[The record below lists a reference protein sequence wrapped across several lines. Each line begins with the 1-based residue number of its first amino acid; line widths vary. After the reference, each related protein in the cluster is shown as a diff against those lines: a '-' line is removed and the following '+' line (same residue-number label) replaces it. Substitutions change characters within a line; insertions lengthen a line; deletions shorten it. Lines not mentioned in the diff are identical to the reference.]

1 MTQPELNEL
10 KFFGRIT
17 AGFTHELKNVL
28 AIIRESA
35 GLMEDILGLYKQE
48 SFPHLERFLRAV
60 NSIQGQVNRGVE
72 LSTRL
77 NRFAHSPDEPS
88 ATVDMNEA
96 AEQIALLAQR
106 FARLKGV
113 TFRVEPGV
121 PAPSLVANPVHI
133 QMALFLALESCWN
146 QMDSGG
152 EIVLRPE
159 IKDGAAVV
167 GIECVGAIGEPGEF
181 CKRICNGEGWA
192 QLSNLLEILG
202 GTVERRE
209 PAAGFSVVL
218 PEGYTPHG

>member
-1 MTQPELNEL
+1 MTQPELSEI

-35 GLMEDILGLYKQE
+35 GLMEDILSLYKQE

-60 NSIQGQVNRGVE
+60 QGIQGQVSRGVE

-77 NRFAHSPDEPS
+77 NRLAHSPDQMT
-88 ATVDMNEA
+88 AIIDMNDA
-96 AEQIALLAQR
+96 ALQITLLAQR

-113 TFRVEPGV
+113 TFRVEPGDPPPMV
-121 PAPSLVANPVHI
+121 LANPVHV
-133 QMALFLALESCWN
+133 QMAMFLALENCWN

-159 IKDGAAVV
+159 KKGVSVAVS
-167 GIECVGAIGEPGEF
+167 ICCVGTVGEPGEF
-181 CKRICNGEGWA
+181 CRKVCEGEGWP
-192 QLSNLLEILG
+192 QLSAILG
-202 GTVERRE
+202 ALDGVVESRKAE
-209 PAAGFSVVL
+209 AGFTLLLAGSQ
-218 PEGYTPHG
+218 